1 MGELS
6 RRGFLRAGAGL
17 VGGLGAFSVLSPSA
31 RKALSSVAP
40 SGSSLK
46 DIEHVV
52 VFCQENRSFDH
63 YFGTLAGVTGFA
75 DPAVGPDPVTGR
87 TVFEQLDPDV
97 LDGAG
102 GVLLPWRLDPAHTSA
117 QCLADVD
124 HLWQSQHLS
133 RGGGDNGL
141 FAASHAVFDLVTGK
155 PDPSQGGIRTMSYF
169 TRADLPFH
177 YALADAFTICDR
189 HFCSVLGPT
198 VPNRLYLMS
207 AWLDPDGTHGGPEV
221 NNIKQIAGTTSF
233 SWTTFPEQLQARGI
247 DWKVY
252 RERDDYQDNV
262 LDLFAQYQDPKGEL
276 HRRGRGRIADG
287 RLISQLRRDVV
298 NGDLPQVSWIV
309 GPEYTTEH
317 PYHPPADGAYYLQ
330 GILEAL
336 TADPAVW
343 AKTLLILTYDEN
355 GGFFDHVPPP
365 VAPPGT
371 PGEEL
376 TLQGLVAAPEAGGVA
391 GPIGLG
397 YRVPTLLISPFTRG
411 GYVCRDT
418 FDHTSVLRLLESR
431 FGAEVAN
438 LTAWRR
444 ETCGDLAA
452 AIPFGCA
459 ADLTMPA
466 LPDAAELLAAAQDQC
481 RSQPVPVIPGHQ
493 VLPTQERGTR
503 PVVGRD
509 CGAAGP
515 PGRSSLGSTRSTALA
530 GASGST
536 PSTTRA
542 SSPAPAATRP
552 TPDPSRTLPKTGGAE
567 PLLVTAGA
575 AALALALRRLDRA
588 ARPPEA

>member
-1 MGELS
+1 
-6 RRGFLRAGAGL
+6 
-17 VGGLGAFSVLSPSA
+17 
-31 RKALSSVAP
+31 
-40 SGSSLK
+40 
-46 DIEHVV
+46 
-52 VFCQENRSFDH
+52 
-63 YFGTLAGVTGFA
+63 VTGFA
-75 DPAVGPDPVTGR
+75 DPAVQPDPVTGR

-102 GVLLPWRLDPAHTSA
+102 GVLLPWRLDPSSTSA
-117 QCLADVD
+117 QCMSDVD
-124 HLWQSQHLS
+124 HLWQSQHLT
-133 RGGGDNGL
+133 RGGGDNSL
-141 FAASHAVFDLVTGK
+141 FGASHAVFDLVTGS
-155 PDPSQGGIRTMSYF
+155 PDPTQGGIRTMSYF
-169 TRADLPFH
+169 TRAELPFH

-189 HFCSVLGPT
+189 YFCSVLGPT
-198 VPNRLYLMS
+198 IPNRLYLMS
-207 AWLDPDGTHGGPEV
+207 AWLDPEGTHGGPEV
-221 NNIKQIAGTTSF
+221 NNIKQIAGTTNF
-233 SWTTFPEQLQARGI
+233 SWTTFPEQLEARGI

-262 LDLFAQYQDPKGEL
+262 LDLFAQYQDPNSEL
-276 HRRGRGRIADG
+276 YRRGRGRIADG
-287 RLISQLRRDVV
+287 RLISQLRKDVV

-317 PYHPPADGAYYLQ
+317 PYHLPADGAYYLQ

-336 TADPAVW
+336 TADPKVW

-376 TLQGLVAAPEAGGVA
+376 TLQGLVAAPEAGGIA

-431 FGAEVAN
+431 FGAEVPN

-444 ETCGDLAA
+444 ETCGDLAD

-481 RSQPVPVIPGHQ
+481 RSKPVPVLPGHQ
-493 VLPTQERGTR
+493 VLPTQEPGARPEVGRACPSGGSLTTSGRGT
-503 PVVGRD
+503 
-509 CGAAGP
+509 
-515 PGRSSLGSTRSTALA
+515 TRSTVAGSSGATTTAPTRGSAAAPGGGGAGGA
-530 GASGST
+530 GA
-536 PSTTRA
+536 A
-542 SSPAPAATRP
+542 RP
-552 TPDPSRTLPKTGGAE
+552 QQLPKTGGHE

-575 AALALALRRLDRA
+575 AALALALRRLDRTVRSPDA
-588 ARPPEA
+588 